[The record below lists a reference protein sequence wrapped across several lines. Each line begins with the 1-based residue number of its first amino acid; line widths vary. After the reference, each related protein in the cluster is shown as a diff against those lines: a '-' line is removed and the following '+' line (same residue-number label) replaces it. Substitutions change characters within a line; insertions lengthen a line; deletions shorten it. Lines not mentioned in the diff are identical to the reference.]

1 MSDSEFQRIIGR
13 AIIKRGFDALTHG
26 ASPLPTFRG
35 PSNLSPFSPAH
46 KGTSTKGHGRG
57 RIENRDNK
65 KPPVRLL
72 NLSEQEKAAVL
83 FTLLSTPK
91 R

>member
-35 PSNLSPFSPAH
+35 PSNLSPFSPHSQRNVH
-46 KGTSTKGHGRG
+46 KRPRTW
-57 RIENRDNK
+57 
-65 KPPVRLL
+65 
-72 NLSEQEKAAVL
+72 
-83 FTLLSTPK
+83 
-91 R
+91 